1 MSEEN
6 IKADI
11 ERLIETYDLKR
22 ADAWL
27 IAHFENKFEGL
38 IDYILSFT
46 YGYESDKPLWKKAWD
61 IFMLIVF
68 LSPFALFEWLLWA
81 NFGMNS
87 IYFQGFVLICFFC
100 IFWFT
105 YFLWKILDI
114 TIGQTIIGTALV
126 IWFSYLL
133 TN

>member
-27 IAHFENKFEGL
+27 IAHFDNKFEGL
-38 IDYILSFT
+38 IDYLLSFT
-46 YGYESDKPLWKKAWD
+46 YGYETDKPFWKHAWD
-61 IFMLIVF
+61 MFMVIVF

-87 IYFQGFVLICFFC
+87 IYFQGFVLISFFF

-133 TN
+133 IN